1 MSPPLILRASNC
13 MQLESPMYGM
23 PKADLIDA
31 FSLTRE
37 RVQEAGLQTMYQT
50 CVIRLCTNAF
60 GVS

>member
-1 MSPPLILRASNC
+1 